1 MTNAVLQLKPI
12 AYRLL
17 LLRIAAWVG
26 ACLAGM
32 GLLFCLLQL
41 LEYLFVFKESTAFF
55 FSLAAISVSATVTA
69 IGLIR
74 IIRNQVQLADLA
86 KQVEQAH
93 PELMDSLNAAV
104 EISHVPQAERSTL
117 ENLLVQS
124 VNKQTADY
132 NLDKLLIPRSY
143 SFFPLSGI
151 FVLAVLLLGFAH
163 FFDVSQ
169 KFRYQLG
176 DWVRG
181 QSTGFLVTPEP
192 LEVARNEDL
201 RVEAVPTRWDQQCII
216 EFKENGETVR
226 FPMNAAGD
234 GRSDFVFYDVK

>member
-1 MTNAVLQLKPI
+1 MSNAVLQLKPI

-26 ACLAGM
+26 ACLVGT
-32 GLLFCLLQL
+32 GLLFCFLQL
-41 LEYLFVFKESTAFF
+41 LELLFVFKETTAFF
-55 FSLAAISVSATVTA
+55 FNLVSILVSATVTVV
-69 IGLIR
+69 GLVG
-74 IIRNQVQLADLA
+74 IIRNQIRLPDLA
-86 KQVEQAH
+86 KQVERAH

-104 EISHVPQAERSTL
+104 EISHIPQAERTTL
-117 ENLLVQS
+117 ENLLVES

-132 NLDKLLIPRSY
+132 KLDKLLIPRTY
-143 SFFPLSGI
+143 GFFPLSGV

-181 QSTGFLVTPEP
+181 EHTGFMVTPVP
-192 LEVARNEDL
+192 LEIARNEDL
-201 RVEAVPTRWDQQCII
+201 RVEVVP
-216 EFKENGETVR
+216 
-226 FPMNAAGD
+226 AAL
-234 GRSDFVFYDVK
+234 V